1 MPLKKSV
8 CLNTPN
14 CEWVVGKGC
23 KCTKQPTQP
32 IEEKQKPPTP
42 KASSPK
48 ASSPKAEQDPFKLLA
63 SAYKDVFKII
73 NSIKTREDVN
83 NVASRISDAN
93 FTPPIESNLMYTLEK
108 TAQNKKIHYD
118 S

>member
-1 MPLKKSV
+1 MPLKKAV

-23 KCTKQPTQP
+23 KCTKQPTRP
-32 IEEKQKPPTP
+32 LEEKQKPPSL
-42 KASSPK
+42 KASPPK
-48 ASSPKAEQDPFKLLA
+48 VEQDPFKLLA

-73 NSIKTREDVN
+73 NSVKTREDVY

-93 FTPPIESNLMYTLEK
+93 FTPTIKSNLMYTLEK

>member
-1 MPLKKSV
+1 MPLKKAV

-23 KCTKQPTQP
+23 KCTRQSKQPA
-32 IEEKQKPPTP
+32 EEKQKLPSP
-42 KASSPK
+42 KVSSP
-48 ASSPKAEQDPFKLLA
+48 PKVTQDPFKLLA

-83 NVASRISDAN
+83 NVATKISDAN
-93 FTPPIESNLMYTLEK
+93 LSEKINSNLMYILEK
-108 TAQNKKIHYD
+108 TAQRKKIHYD